1 MRLIKVARA
10 IAWVILAFGV
20 VAGAFSEEIGDA
32 VMTWA
37 GCGLTTLILL
47 LLASI
52 AESLHKLAEKGDAT
66 G

>member
-1 MRLIKVARA
+1 LLVRSRGSSSL
-10 IAWVILAFGV
+10 
-20 VAGAFSEEIGDA
+20 SEW
-32 VMTWA
+32 WA